1 MLKEPFIHFLIL
13 GIILFTYFQLNQL
26 ENNNTKQ
33 IINLS
38 KYEIM
43 QLKIEYKKQFQR
55 ETNSVE
61 LQTLIDNEIF
71 EKILLKE
78 AQSLNLDTKDKVI
91 TQRLV
96 EKMKFIMAN
105 KSAIIEPSEED
116 LFTFYK
122 NNITEYSYIE
132 NLSFVHIFLDTRDIQ
147 KAKSLLNIIKISH
160 VKAQNASSFSDKFN
174 GYAKFKNI
182 NKTQLTK
189 EYGKY
194 FTNKIFYLKSGVW
207 SEPILS
213 KYGYHLIN
221 ITNKNVLKPYDFN
234 EIQDRVYKDFLAQ
247 RKEDT
252 IIDSYKR
259 FALQYEVKR
268 IK

>member
-1 MLKEPFIHFLIL
+1 ML
-13 GIILFTYFQLNQL
+13 GIILFTYFHLNQI
-26 ENNNTKQ
+26 ENNNIKQ

-38 KYEIM
+38 KYETM

-55 ETNSVE
+55 EANSVE
-61 LQTLIDNEIF
+61 LQSLIDSEIF
-71 EKILLKE
+71 DKILLKE
-78 AQSLNLDTKDKVI
+78 AQSLNLDIKDKVI

-105 KSAIIEPSEED
+105 KSSIIEPSEED
-116 LFTFYK
+116 LLTFYK
-122 NNITEYSYIE
+122 NNISEYSYIK
-132 NLSFVHIFLDTRDIQ
+132 NLSFVHIFLNTKDIQ
-147 KAKSLLNIIKISH
+147 KAKSLLNIVKTSH

-174 GYAKFKNI
+174 GYAKFKKI

-194 FTNKIFYLKSGVW
+194 FTNKVFHLKSDTW

-213 KYGYHLIN
+213 KYGYHLIYITDKN
-221 ITNKNVLKPYDFN
+221 ILKPYDFN
-234 EIQDRVYKDFLAQ
+234 EVQDRVYKDFLAQ

-252 IIDSYKR
+252 IRDSYKK